1 MSGPPRRRSPVITRG
16 KKSDKKKKKLAAQ
29 NKVRTSPQD
38 GFAELR
44 QGLDSQRK
52 EILRGNSQTNDR
64 GVLSEPSPLFFDKT
78 ESIRSKKKEGQG
90 AAILLEEPRY
100 KNGINISKVKQERML
115 VIDGKRSSVFQDLSK
130 QYKELTENLK
140 QEVKESQT
148 EVLERG
154 RKREEQNKKKAAEES
169 EKRRLEKEKIEA
181 DKRKELLRLE
191 EVAKLQAAELEKSR
205 AIEQERLDLLQKE
218 KIEADKRKE
227 LLRLEE
233 VAKLQGMEKKKLED
247 RRSEISPKRGLLQ
260 RLWEKI
266 KDILLSMK
274 PQPKHH
280 LQKEALVVEEPAQEL
295 VEVDEPEEEVV
306 IEKVEIVTPGE
317 EIDIQEEVFVVEE
330 PVQEI
335 VEVEV
340 HEEVLVDEEPAQEL
354 VEVDEPEEEVLVD
367 EPVQEIVEVEVH
379 EEEVLVDEEPMQEFV
394 EVDEPEEEVVIEEV
408 EIETPSEEIDIQEE
422 VFVVEEPVQEI
433 VEVEVREEVVEE
445 LPDFE
450 TGEVLLADLRIT
462 MRDEVLP
469 IEFILKVLMEKHSL
483 SKKDVNI
490 LIDHVASPF
499 SICKTMKGDGF
510 ERFIE
515 SFDDQ
520 NSQSKGVEIW
530 TQIIQI
536 IGLNSLSAD
545 QQVEIYNLFM
555 GDEKKVNQKVRT
567 IAILYHFLP
576 MKFERWWQK
585 EMIDSFTMKKYDSD
599 YRFYQKKNFSE
610 QIIEEARMLICAYAI
625 EKPRLVA
632 KEYTSAKHQ
641 AGKHHENQTELWLKK
656 VAGKIEYLTE
666 GEIQKFAGQK
676 YGNKHVSKKITPD
689 ILLKKPIQLSKEGQH
704 IHWIDAKKHFIDP
717 ALSPEFRV
725 GSFCN
730 QLEKY
735 VRAYGPGLI
744 VWGKDFSEE
753 WNDATK
759 GVVQHIK
766 I

>member
-1 MSGPPRRRSPVITRG
+1 MSGPPRRRNPVITRG

-191 EVAKLQAAELEKSR
+191 EVAKLQ
-205 AIEQERLDLLQKE
+205 
-218 KIEADKRKE
+218 
-227 LLRLEE
+227 
-233 VAKLQGMEKKKLED
+233 GMEKKKLED

-266 KDILLSMK
+266 KDILLTMK

-280 LQKEALVVEEPAQEL
+280 LQKETLVVEEPAQEL
-295 VEVDEPEEEVV
+295 VEVDEP
-306 IEKVEIVTPGE
+306 G
-317 EIDIQEEVFVVEE
+317 EEVFVGEE
-330 PVQEI
+330 PVQEL

-340 HEEVLVDEEPAQEL
+340 H
-354 VEVDEPEEEVLVD
+354 
-367 EPVQEIVEVEVH
+367 
-379 EEEVLVDEEPMQEFV
+379 
-394 EVDEPEEEVVIEEV
+394 EEEVVIEEV

-422 VFVVEEPVQEI
+422 VFVVEEPVHEI
-433 VEVEVREEVVEE
+433 VEVEDREEVVEE

-520 NSQSKGVEIW
+520 NSQSKGLEIW

-753 WNDATK
+753 WNDATE

>member
-1 MSGPPRRRSPVITRG
+1 V
-16 KKSDKKKKKLAAQ
+16 Q
-29 NKVRTSPQD
+29 
-38 GFAELR
+38 
-44 QGLDSQRK
+44 
-52 EILRGNSQTNDR
+52 EI
-64 GVLSEPSPLFFDKT
+64 V
-78 ESIRSKKKEGQG
+78 
-90 AAILLEEPRY
+90 
-100 KNGINISKVKQERML
+100 
-115 VIDGKRSSVFQDLSK
+115 
-130 QYKELTENLK
+130 
-140 QEVKESQT
+140 EV
-148 EVLERG
+148 
-154 RKREEQNKKKAAEES
+154 
-169 EKRRLEKEKIEA
+169 
-181 DKRKELLRLE
+181 
-191 EVAKLQAAELEKSR
+191 
-205 AIEQERLDLLQKE
+205 
-218 KIEADKRKE
+218 
-227 LLRLEE
+227 
-233 VAKLQGMEKKKLED
+233 ED
-247 RRSEISPKRGLLQ
+247 RDE
-260 RLWEKI
+260 
-266 KDILLSMK
+266 
-274 PQPKHH
+274 
-280 LQKEALVVEEPAQEL
+280 VVE
-295 VEVDEPEEEVV
+295 
-306 IEKVEIVTPGE
+306 IETPGE

-330 PVQEI
+330 PVHEI
-335 VEVEV
+335 VEVE
-340 HEEVLVDEEPAQEL
+340 D
-354 VEVDEPEEEVLVD
+354 
-367 EPVQEIVEVEVH
+367 
-379 EEEVLVDEEPMQEFV
+379 
-394 EVDEPEEEVVIEEV
+394 
-408 EIETPSEEIDIQEE
+408 
-422 VFVVEEPVQEI
+422 
-433 VEVEVREEVVEE
+433 REEVVEE

-520 NSQSKGVEIW
+520 NSQSKGLEIW

-625 EKPRLVA
+625 EKPQLVA

-753 WNDATK
+753 WNDATE

>member
-1 MSGPPRRRSPVITRG
+1 M
-16 KKSDKKKKKLAAQ
+16 
-29 NKVRTSPQD
+29 
-38 GFAELR
+38 
-44 QGLDSQRK
+44 
-52 EILRGNSQTNDR
+52 
-64 GVLSEPSPLFFDKT
+64 
-78 ESIRSKKKEGQG
+78 
-90 AAILLEEPRY
+90 
-100 KNGINISKVKQERML
+100 
-115 VIDGKRSSVFQDLSK
+115 
-130 QYKELTENLK
+130 
-140 QEVKESQT
+140 
-148 EVLERG
+148 
-154 RKREEQNKKKAAEES
+154 
-169 EKRRLEKEKIEA
+169 
-181 DKRKELLRLE
+181 
-191 EVAKLQAAELEKSR
+191 
-205 AIEQERLDLLQKE
+205 
-218 KIEADKRKE
+218 
-227 LLRLEE
+227 
-233 VAKLQGMEKKKLED
+233 
-247 RRSEISPKRGLLQ
+247 
-260 RLWEKI
+260 
-266 KDILLSMK
+266 
-274 PQPKHH
+274 
-280 LQKEALVVEEPAQEL
+280 
-295 VEVDEPEEEVV
+295 
-306 IEKVEIVTPGE
+306 
-317 EIDIQEEVFVVEE
+317 
-330 PVQEI
+330 
-335 VEVEV
+335 
-340 HEEVLVDEEPAQEL
+340 
-354 VEVDEPEEEVLVD
+354 
-367 EPVQEIVEVEVH
+367 
-379 EEEVLVDEEPMQEFV
+379 
-394 EVDEPEEEVVIEEV
+394 
-408 EIETPSEEIDIQEE
+408 
-422 VFVVEEPVQEI
+422 
-433 VEVEVREEVVEE
+433 VEE

-520 NSQSKGVEIW
+520 NSQSKGLEIW

-576 MKFERWWQK
+576 MKFERWWRK

-599 YRFYQKKNFSE
+599 YRFYQEKNFSE

-666 GEIQKFAGQK
+666 DEIQKFAGQK